1 MLALDT
7 ALHCEERVGGAV
19 LVSGFLM
26 DVNKWGERL
35 GTVHRNIK
43 VLQLHGKSQFI
54 NWVVYLFFFPFFFLV
69 CFFFFFFLNCVFNW
83 THLYTLLSHQNL
95 SNL

>member
-43 VLQLHGKSQFI
+43 VLQLHGKRESRELATHIMGCLYGYLIFLSFFGDPEAFL
-54 NWVVYLFFFPFFFLV
+54 VSLFFFILFD
-69 CFFFFFFLNCVFNW
+69 
-83 THLYTLLSHQNL
+83 
-95 SNL
+95 